1 MGKSG
6 KERQAAL
13 AERRKASGQVQVA
26 LWVPASR
33 KAELAAF
40 AAALCEAE
48 RLPSEIPR
56 HDDSGSASPAPPVT
70 TDEMTET
77 IGDTAPVVTT
87 NGPSDSIAPSQA
99 EGTEPSFLTPEKGP
113 APITTKAAPLRI
125 SPAVIGDDA
134 SPAGR
139 KRPRQLDIED
149 MLGTRPPTPS
159 APAKGQPRAEWAE
172 YGASVRKA
180 REAKGWGQSA
190 LAKLAGTARG
200 TITNIESGRFNA
212 GPEVRT
218 KLNAILN
225 LEG

>member
-13 AERRKASGQVQVA
+13 AERRKASGHVQVA

-33 KAELAAF
+33 KAELVAF

-48 RLPSEIPR
+48 RLPSETPR
-56 HDDSGSASPAPPVT
+56 HDDSGSASPALPVT
-70 TDEMTET
+70 TDERAGT
-77 IGDTAPVVTT
+77 IGDTASVVTT
-87 NGPSDSIAPSQA
+87 NGPSQA
-99 EGTEPSFLTPEKGP
+99 EGTEPSFLEKGP

-125 SPAVIGDDA
+125 SPTVIGDNA
-134 SPAGR
+134 SPAEQL
-139 KRPRQLDIED
+139 PHQLDIED
-149 MLGTRPPTPS
+149 ALGTRSPTPS

-172 YGASVRKA
+172 YGATVRKA

-212 GPEVRT
+212 GPEVRA

>member
-1 MGKSG
+1 M
-6 KERQAAL
+6 
-13 AERRKASGQVQVA
+13 
-26 LWVPASR
+26 PASR
-33 KAELAAF
+33 KAELVAF

-56 HDDSGSASPAPPVT
+56 HDDGGSASPALPVT
-70 TDEMTET
+70 TDETAGT

-99 EGTEPSFLTPEKGP
+99 EETEPSFPTPEKGP
-113 APITTKAAPLRI
+113 APTTTKAAPLRI

-134 SPAGR
+134 SPAER

-172 YGASVRKA
+172 YGAGVRKA
-180 REAKGWGQSA
+180 REAKGWGPSA
-190 LAKLAGTARG
+190 LAKLAGMSRSAIGNVET
-200 TITNIESGRFNA
+200 GRFNA